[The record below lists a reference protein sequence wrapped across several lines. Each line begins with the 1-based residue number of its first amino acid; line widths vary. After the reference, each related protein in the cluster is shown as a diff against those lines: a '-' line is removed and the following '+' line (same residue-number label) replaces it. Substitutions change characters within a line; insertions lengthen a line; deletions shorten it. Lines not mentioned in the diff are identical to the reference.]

1 MTEKYLSEIWVCCE
15 IRNRELTSGAKELL
29 GKAQEIGKEVGCK
42 TAAILFTGA
51 ERETAAFGAEKI
63 YRFPVCREE
72 EQAKAIAL
80 LAEEGKPWAILFS
93 ASARGRMVAAMLSVQ
108 LKTGLTADCVQLSI
122 EDGFLRQTRPAFGSS
137 LMADIFCRHSY
148 PQMATVQRGI
158 FPIPEK
164 KLYGKAEIIKC
175 RLAEKSRSAIKL
187 LRRNEEMQEGISLSE
202 AKIVLAG
209 GMGLGTKENFQLLQR
224 AAEKIGAVPAASRA
238 AVNAGLAPYAWQ
250 VGQSGKT
257 IRPALYIA
265 CGISGAVQHLAGVQ
279 GAGCI
284 AAVNSD
290 KKASIFHHADIGIVE
305 DAVTFLEKLLE
316 MEGYR

>member
-1 MTEKYLSEIWVCCE
+1 MTEKYLPEIWVCCE
-15 IRNRELTSGAKELL
+15 TRNKELTSGAKELL
-29 GKAQEIGKEVGCK
+29 GKAQQMGKEAGYK
-42 TAAILFTGA
+42 TAAILFAGA

-80 LAEEGKPWAILFS
+80 LAEEGRPWAILFS

-122 EDGFLRQTRPAFGSS
+122 EDGFLRQTRSAFGGS

-164 KLYGKAEIIKC
+164 KLHEKTEIIKC
-175 RLAEKSRSAIKL
+175 RLAKKPLTALKL
-187 LRRNEEMQEGISLSE
+187 LRRNEEMQEGVSLSE
-202 AKIVLAG
+202 AKIVLSG
-209 GMGLGTKENFQLLQR
+209 GMGLATKKNFVLLQR

-250 VGQSGKT
+250 IGQSGKI
-257 IRPALYIA
+257 IRPTLYIA

-284 AAVNSD
+284 AAINSD
-290 KKASIFHHADIGIVE
+290 KKAPIFHHADIGILE
-305 DAVTFLEKLLE
+305 DAVMFLEKLLE
-316 MEGYR
+316 ME